1 MCAKTALKYKNLGKE
16 VKNCKT
22 DEWNAAAKECCFK
35 GLLAKFQQNS
45 GLAAFLKNTQ
55 DKTILE
61 CCYDRVWGIGCPLS
75 DPNCINPNSY
85 KSQGIL
91 GEMLEE
97 IRDILNNPDSFSI
110 VPSNETSLESD
121 HVETVLQV
129 ETT

>member
-1 MCAKTALKYKNLGKE
+1 MCAKIALECKNLGKE

-22 DEWNAAAKECCFK
+22 DEWNAAAKEYCFK

-61 CCYDRVWGIGCPLS
+61 CCYDRVWGNGYPLS
-75 DPNCINPNSY
+75 NPNCINPNSY
-85 KSQGIL
+85 ESQGIF

-97 IRDILNNPDSFSI
+97 IRDILNNPDSFPI
-110 VPSNETSLESD
+110 VPSNEMLLETE
-121 HVETVLQV
+121 HVETVLHV

>member
-1 MCAKTALKYKNLGKE
+1 M
-16 VKNCKT
+16 
-22 DEWNAAAKECCFK
+22 ECCSKGTLFK

-61 CCYDRVWGIGCPLS
+61 CCYDRIWGNGYPLS

-85 KSQGIL
+85 ESQGIL

-97 IRDILNNPDSFSI
+97 IRDILNNPDSFPI
-110 VPSNETSLESD
+110 VPSNETSLESE
-121 HVETVLQV
+121 HVETVLHV